1 MTTKKP
7 ASKRPEPKPVSPFRQ
22 WADRP
27 DNAAMSELCQFIAE
41 GGHLA
46 GFCKSKSFAY
56 VTVLTWIAS
65 DKTDGGR
72 SEMYARA
79 REDRADVLADEI
91 VSIADEAETTT
102 KTGEDGETMD
112 VVFDSVAV
120 QRNKLRVDARK
131 WAASKLKPRSYG
143 DKMAVTDGD
152 GKPLAA
158 MVPIFNITLT
168 AEKE

>member
-1 MTTKKP
+1 MAKKP
-7 ASKRPEPKPVSPFRQ
+7 DTKRTEKPPSPFRL
-22 WADRP
+22 WADAP
-27 DNAAMSELCQFIAE
+27 EAAAISELCEHIAG

-46 GFCKSKSFAY
+46 AFVKAKGFAY
-56 VTVLTWIAS
+56 VTVLDWIIA
-65 DKTDGGR
+65 DKTEGGR
-72 SEMYARA
+72 AEMYARA

-102 KTGEDGETMD
+102 KVGADGETMD

-120 QRNKLRVDARK
+120 ARNKLRVDARK

-152 GKPLAA
+152 GKPLQA
-158 MVPIFNITLT
+158 VTPVFNITLSS
-168 AEKE
+168 

>member
-1 MTTKKP
+1 MSAKKTAQP
-7 ASKRPEPKPVSPFRQ
+7 TVSQFRA
-22 WADRP
+22 WADAP
-27 DNAAMSELCQFIAE
+27 DKAAISELCQFIAE

-56 VTVLTWIAS
+56 VTVLDWIHV
-65 DKTDGGR
+65 DKTESGR
-72 SEMYARA
+72 SEMYAHA

-91 VSIADEAETTT
+91 IAIADEEGTMV
-102 KTGEDGETMD
+102 KRSKHQPGGDEDDDSEVE
-112 VVFDSVAV
+112 VVFDPTAV

-152 GKPLAA
+152 GKPLNTLPP
-158 MVPIFNITLT
+158 VFNITMKT
-168 AEKE
+168 